1 MPGPGK
7 RPKSRPRRTV
17 SRLRRIP
24 KERIPAGLKEAVEE
38 LEYQQKNAQDLV
50 QDAIGKLS
58 LVAGD
63 PEQQALSDR
72 LQAAITRISGL
83 PTEEQWNASQAE
95 QGIRG
100 SCHEAGRAAGTGT
113 AEPAALL
120 LKQREIQVEQHGILR
135 TRRQTG

>member
-1 MPGPGK
+1 M
-7 RPKSRPRRTV
+7 
-17 SRLRRIP
+17 
-24 KERIPAGLKEAVEE
+24 EE

-95 QGIRG
+95 SRA
-100 SCHEAGRAAGTGT
+100 SEEAVSYTH
-113 AEPAALL
+113 LDVY
-120 LKQREIQVEQHGILR
+120 K
-135 TRRQTG
+135 RQTLLTSAFMKISFTFVNTSS

>member
-1 MPGPGK
+1 M
-7 RPKSRPRRTV
+7 
-17 SRLRRIP
+17 
-24 KERIPAGLKEAVEE
+24 EE

-95 QGIRG
+95 SRASEG
-100 SCHEAGRAAGTGT
+100 SCHEAGRGS
-113 AEPAALL
+113 
-120 LKQREIQVEQHGILR
+120 RCRYSR
-135 TRRQTG
+135 TSSAPP